1 MCTVFDLIDCFYTGQ
16 SLLPYKRILTYRS
29 CVHYCVSIFVFHVTL
44 ILLVLLINMFIFLV
58 MSIICDFILFMCAH
72 AKPHLPQVIVRQNL
86 SALYSMLWQ
95 VTISNDRFKNL
106 EMDLFLVFCLF
117 VNMCYVNYGVFLKK
131 ISVRLLSMCVIRKC
145 QHCILWAIL
154 LVHWCVY
161 ELT

>member
-16 SLLPYKRILTYRS
+16 SLLPYKRILTYCS

-86 SALYSMLWQ
+86 SA
-95 VTISNDRFKNL
+95 TDRNFGFT
-106 EMDLFLVFCLF
+106 MDLFLVFCLF
-117 VNMCYVNYGVFLKK
+117 VNMCYVNYGVFLKQ

-154 LVHWCVY
+154 LVRWCVY

>member
-86 SALYSMLWQ
+86 SA
-95 VTISNDRFKNL
+95 TDRNFGFT
-106 EMDLFLVFCLF
+106 MDLFLVFCLF
-117 VNMCYVNYGVFLKK
+117 VNMCYVNYGVFLKQ

-145 QHCILWAIL
+145 QHCIL
-154 LVHWCVY
+154 
-161 ELT
+161 